1 MDEPTPPE
9 PEQAPKIA
17 ADVEAEVAPPTA
29 PAAEEHP
36 LAGLAR
42 AFKRFLIPF
51 LASWV
56 LAYVGSNLQLEW
68 VYFTGLGGVT
78 VSMLVFL
85 VWLIS

>member
-1 MDEPTPPE
+1 MDEPTPTE
-9 PEQAPKIA
+9 PEQAPA
-17 ADVEAEVAPPTA
+17 TEAETEPETAPPL
-29 PAAEEHP
+29 PAEEHP
-36 LAGLAR
+36 LQGLAR

-56 LAYVGSNLQLEW
+56 LAYVGSNLQLPW
-68 VYFTGLGGVT
+68 VYFAGLGGVT